1 MLINIASIRC
11 RQGIPQVDLAKAIG
25 VTGSAVSQYE
35 SGKRK
40 PNIEILKKIAQVF
53 DCTIDDLIKEGK

>member
-11 RQGIPQVDLAKAIG
+11 RQGISQVDLAKAIG

-40 PNIEILKKIAQVF
+40 PNIEILKKIAQVL